1 MVIAIDGP
9 AGAGKSTVARAVA
22 RALGLTY
29 LDSGAMYRCVALAA
43 LRAGAGLDDGAALG
57 RLVRGLRV
65 ALADGRVS
73 LDGEDVTEAIRAP
86 EVSAAASRVSVHPEV
101 REAMVE
107 RQRALIAAGDYV
119 AEGRDI
125 GTVVSPD
132 ATLKVFLTAS
142 DAERARRR
150 AAETGEPLADVRA
163 AQATRDARD
172 REREHGALRAADDAV
187 EIDTT
192 GLSVDEVA
200 ARIAD
205 LAAETGSRAIVTA
218 GRLPQIAVVGFPN
231 VGKST
236 LANRLAGGREA
247 VVHREAG
254 VTRDRKALDCEWNG
268 RRFRLV
274 DTGGV
279 DLAADDSLSV
289 AVQRQAREAIADADA
304 VALVVDARAGLRQ
317 GDAEVAE
324 ILRRG
329 KVPVVVVANKI
340 DEPGDAYLAA
350 EFHRLGLGDPHPVSA
365 THGHGTGDLLDQLA
379 ELAEGD
385 GSASDEVPVERVNL
399 PARAPE
405 PAGSGGVAEHPG
417 GVIHV
422 AVIGRPNVGKS
433 SLVNAFLGTERVVV
447 SEIAGTTRDA
457 IDTELD
463 FDGRRLVLVDTA
475 GLRRRTKVAGT
486 VAYYAQ
492 LRSERAAGRA
502 DVALVVCDASEGVTS
517 EDLRVAELA
526 MRSGCAT
533 LVALNKWDVGETDLE
548 DATARLA
555 KRLRLRPPVVT
566 CSALTGRN
574 VPKLLERSIE
584 LADRRAS
591 RIPTPELNR
600 FVQDLLA
607 SRPPPAKA
615 GRRLRLYYAAQVER
629 RPPRFAI
636 QVNDRRL
643 ITREWAF
650 HLENRLREA
659 YELQGVP
666 LVIDFVPRS
675 GRRRRT
681 RSGLATQSR

>member
-1 MVIAIDGP
+1 M
-9 AGAGKSTVARAVA
+9 
-22 RALGLTY
+22 
-29 LDSGAMYRCVALAA
+29 
-43 LRAGAGLDDGAALG
+43 
-57 RLVRGLRV
+57 
-65 ALADGRVS
+65 
-73 LDGEDVTEAIRAP
+73 
-86 EVSAAASRVSVHPEV
+86 
-101 REAMVE
+101 
-107 RQRALIAAGDYV
+107 
-119 AEGRDI
+119 
-125 GTVVSPD
+125 
-132 ATLKVFLTAS
+132 
-142 DAERARRR
+142 
-150 AAETGEPLADVRA
+150 
-163 AQATRDARD
+163 
-172 REREHGALRAADDAV
+172 
-187 EIDTT
+187 
-192 GLSVDEVA
+192 
-200 ARIAD
+200 
-205 LAAETGSRAIVTA
+205 GS
-218 GRLPQIAVVGFPN
+218 RLPQIAVIGFPN

-247 VVHREAG
+247 VVHSEAG
-254 VTRDRKALDCEWNG
+254 VTRDRKQLECEWNG

-279 DLAADDSLSV
+279 DLTAEDSLSV

-329 KVPVVVVANKI
+329 TVPVVVVANKI

-350 EFHRLGLGDPHPVSA
+350 EFHRLGLGDPHAVSA
-365 THGHGTGDLLDQLA
+365 THGHGTGDLLDRLA
-379 ELAEGD
+379 AL
-385 GSASDEVPVERVNL
+385 VPS
-399 PARAPE
+399 E
-405 PAGSGGVAEHPG
+405 PGTVPG
-417 GVIHV
+417 EDSVDI

-433 SLVNAFLGTERVVV
+433 SLVNAFLGTERVIV
-447 SEIAGTTRDA
+447 SELAGTTRDA
-457 IDTELD
+457 IDSELD

-486 VAYYAQ
+486 IAYYAQ
-492 LRSERAAGRA
+492 LRSERAAERA

-548 DATARLA
+548 DATARLE

-566 CSALTGRN
+566 CSALSGRN

-607 SRPPPAKA
+607 SRPPPAKR
-615 GRRLRLYYAAQVER
+615 GRRLRIYYAAQVER

-643 ITREWAF
+643 IAREWAF
-650 HLENRLREA
+650 HFENRLREA

-675 GRRRRT
+675 GRRRR
-681 RSGLATQSR
+681 RSTEIQQQAI